1 MIQQIIE
8 NYLSV
13 KTQKIEIDLSGKI
26 IMSNNELFPVKKAK
40 TIYEIHPFFEI
51 FDDILQGTSDQETF
65 KIIQLEIDGVDL
77 IVDILFNRGD
87 KKQNPLLLI
96 FDKSEYYKEIQEVTQ
111 DKNDLFISNFWG
123 NEKFIL

>member
-26 IMSNNELFPVKKAK
+26 IMSNNELFPEKKAK

-51 FDDILQGTSDQETF
+51 FDEILQGTSDQETF
-65 KIIQLEIDGVDL
+65 KIIQLEC
-77 IVDILFNRGD
+77 F
-87 KKQNPLLLI
+87 
-96 FDKSEYYKEIQEVTQ
+96 FSE
-111 DKNDLFISNFWG
+111 
-123 NEKFIL
+123 